1 MKKSLFIALSVLFVA
16 FLFVSCDS
24 TVNDMLAGD
33 DYVTITLDTT
43 LYVSD
48 VQTSSDCP
56 LPPEDNTMSK
66 EEFLSEFST
75 CLFSDPECTQPFIKS
90 TRFSFEVKKGTTL
103 SEIIL
108 YWYDSYYGEVT
119 EVSFY
124 PEFFDHEEDGEYYY
138 GYYDKDKNRI
148 DGNTPINSDITLFE
162 QGGIGCVAQGC
173 AITMADGTVK
183 NVEDIVLGDE
193 VLTWDFYS
201 GSLVGKKVIS
211 LDKTPS
217 KTRPV
222 ITITTDEGTVI
233 NIVDVQSF
241 FDMDAKKYFN
251 ISNMNYKY
259 QVGRNIMVCHDGQ
272 TIGSEKIASIVL
284 HEETLDLYDIITE
297 DSLNF
302 VSDGALTVV
311 PLLLGFNPY
320 EINDDLK
327 YDPEKMAEDRAKYG
341 LTKYEDFASY
351 ASEEA
356 FNKLRLEELQI
367 LLGKG
372 LITPDYLTFAIT
384 KFYQS
389 TVGIR

>member
-1 MKKSLFIALSVLFVA
+1 MKKSLRIALSVLFAA

-43 LYVSD
+43 LYVND
-48 VQTSSDCP
+48 VPTSSDCP
-56 LPPEDNTMSK
+56 FEKDSYPISE
-66 EEFLSEFST
+66 EEFLSGMASF
-75 CLFSDPECTQPFIKS
+75 LFSDPECTKPFITS

-108 YWYDSYYGEVT
+108 YCQDGPGEVI
-119 EVSFY
+119 EMPFY
-124 PEFFDHEEDGEYYY
+124 PEDFDTIVSGEFYSS
-138 GYYDKDKNRI
+138 YYDKNRNRI
-148 DGNTPINSDITLFE
+148 DGNTPINSDITLFH

-356 FNKLRLEELQI
+356 FNKLRLEEIQI